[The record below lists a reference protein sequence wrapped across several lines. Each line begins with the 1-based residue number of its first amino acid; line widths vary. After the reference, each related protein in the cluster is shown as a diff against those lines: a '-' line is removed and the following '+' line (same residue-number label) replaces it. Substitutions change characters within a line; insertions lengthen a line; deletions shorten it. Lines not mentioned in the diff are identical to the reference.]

1 MDNINDT
8 SPDEL
13 MHHFRGRS
21 LKSIII
27 FTIIVHFVII
37 GGTSLPFL
45 VRTFTG
51 PDTEKLSE
59 EERIELALKDAK
71 ASVQAIADQY
81 GIRPK
86 EISGLLDGKRP
97 PAAEAETETE
107 EPTVDAEV
115 EAPETLETPAEPEAE
130 KSEIEKQLEVAVP
143 GPELPPVEE
152 AVDLFN

>member
-1 MDNINDT
+1 MDKTNDT
-8 SPDEL
+8 TPDDL

-37 GGTSLPFL
+37 GGTSLPYA

-51 PDTEKLSE
+51 PDTEKMSD
-59 EERIELALKDAK
+59 EERTELAIKEAK
-71 ASVQAIADQY
+71 SSLQRIADQY

-86 EISGLLDGKRP
+86 ELSEQLNGKRR
-97 PAAEAETETE
+97 AAAATE
-107 EPTVDAEV
+107 ETATGTS
-115 EAPETLETPAEPEAE
+115 AAEPETASSEASAEPEDE

-143 GPELPPVEE
+143 GPDLPSVEE
-152 AVDLFN
+152 AVNLFE